1 MTAPQPSRPRRVERA
16 ARPETIFDKGVQH
29 ERTALAWER
38 TAIAA
43 MVAGA
48 VLARYAATHDHFVL
62 GALGVVW
69 VVFGGGVLFW
79 SGWHYEDLHGP
90 LRAGQSPTHVTASRV
105 MGMATVLFV
114 GVALVLAVYLAVID
128 R

>member
-1 MTAPQPSRPRRVERA
+1 ML
-16 ARPETIFDKGVQH
+16 GV
-29 ERTALAWER
+29 
-38 TAIAA
+38 
-43 MVAGA
+43 
-48 VLARYAATHDHFVL
+48 
-62 GALGVVW
+62 LGVVW

-105 MGMATVLFV
+105 MGMATVLCV

>member
-1 MTAPQPSRPRRVERA
+1 MSDAVERGRGRERPSRPDTV
-16 ARPETIFDKGVQH
+16 FDRGVQH

-48 VLARYAATHDHFVL
+48 VLARYASTHDHV
-62 GALGVVW
+62 ALGVLGVAW

-90 LRAGQSPTHVTASRV
+90 LREGRSPTHVTASRV
-105 MGMATVLFV
+105 MGVATVAFV

>member
-1 MTAPQPSRPRRVERA
+1 MSDGAGRSRRPGRPP
-16 ARPETIFDKGVQH
+16 RPETIFDKGVQH

-48 VLARYAATHDHFVL
+48 ILARYASTHDHFVL
-62 GALGVVW
+62 GALGVAW

-90 LRAGQSPTHVTASRV
+90 LREGRSPTHVTASRV
-105 MGMATVLFV
+105 MGISTVAFV
-114 GVALVLAVYLAVID
+114 GIALVLAVYLAVID